1 MNDLQQFKN
10 KLTKASLKAFNTI
23 ANLQMKMVGVKT
35 EMKKITTEDETAT
48 EDSKVGDVN
57 YKTISN
63 VKKYEDYLS
72 LTIDL
77 PLIFGFSLI
86 EKEDNLN
93 GMIFYS
99 KGIVNNVSEQLS
111 TIIEHEKSVSWNMV
125 KEIWYFIVTNQ

>member
-77 PLIFGFSLI
+77 PLIFDFRLLKRRQF
-86 EKEDNLN
+86 E
-93 GMIFYS
+93 
-99 KGIVNNVSEQLS
+99 
-111 TIIEHEKSVSWNMV
+111 
-125 KEIWYFIVTNQ
+125 WYDFTPKDCKQC